1 MPCHGS
7 IPPYVARSLRICPEP
22 SSYCIFALGLLA
34 LGWFVL
40 GLKAGWSI
48 APGGRMLSP
57 ANSRRR
63 PWRPDER
70 AWRVRVVLF
79 PVRRGTPDA
88 SGGREP
94 CAFIARQES
103 NARGSGRSDAWNRF
117 RKRSWSPSIAELT
130 TIREDQTFLR
140 NLSHASAPTSR
151 HAVSQPQSR
160 RRAIATPN
168 IPVGHG
174 NRSLRRLAVS
184 PPGTGCGG
192 SAAACWGAQES
203 AIVL

>member
-1 MPCHGS
+1 MNGHGVCES
-7 IPPYVARSLRICPEP
+7 CCFPYDAVPRTRQ
-22 SSYCIFALGLLA
+22 
-34 LGWFVL
+34 
-40 GLKAGWSI
+40 
-48 APGGRMLSP
+48 GGC
-57 ANSRRR
+57 
-63 PWRPDER
+63 
-70 AWRVRVVLF
+70 
-79 PVRRGTPDA
+79 
-88 SGGREP
+88 EP

-192 SAAACWGAQES
+192 PAAACWGAQES
-203 AIVL
+203 ANQEQGAWFLGSGALLWGRRPPTLALGPFIPRPVLGGEG

>member
-1 MPCHGS
+1 MNGHGVCES
-7 IPPYVARSLRICPEP
+7 CCFPY
-22 SSYCIFALGLLA
+22 
-34 LGWFVL
+34 
-40 GLKAGWSI
+40 
-48 APGGRMLSP
+48 
-57 ANSRRR
+57 
-63 PWRPDER
+63 
-70 AWRVRVVLF
+70 
-79 PVRRGTPDA
+79 DA
-88 SGGREP
+88 VPRTRQGGREP

-192 SAAACWGAQES
+192 PAAACWGAQES
-203 AIVL
+203 ANQEQGAWFLGSGAPLWGRRPPTLALGPFIPRPVLGGEG